1 MHLAYPF
8 VELFDS
14 QVLQRFI
21 GYKSIGGTLTSAGST
36 SGTTMMNLWGSNKSY
51 HFKCQNSLCMVKTYF
66 GTPAVK
72 RILITKLQET
82 LLTLWHNLY
91 LISILGCQNHKNEFQ
106 KLIWSLNIVVLFNF
120 EWYFSLDFS
129 NIWKSFF
136 VVCLFSFKNASKI
149 TSILYFYWQRIWLK
163 KILFNFLTLVLTNFL

>member
-91 LISILGCQNHKNEFQ
+91 LILLLGSQNRKNEFYN
-106 KLIWSLNIVVLFNF
+106 LISVIFLNVI
-120 EWYFSLDFS
+120 
-129 NIWKSFF
+129 
-136 VVCLFSFKNASKI
+136 
-149 TSILYFYWQRIWLK
+149 
-163 KILFNFLTLVLTNFL
+163 FLL